1 MSSAAKA
8 RREDKNKNYAQQM
21 QDFANDSVNFFN
33 KCAKPDKTG
42 KLSPP
47 LFRRVHEDLAGL
59 RHGLP
64 RDRVHRLYHQA
75 RVHPHQQHHHR
86 SRMSTCLSSSCFAN
100 PSSHHTVRLLTCL
113 TSSLLAM

>member
-42 KLSPP
+42 KYLLEHSPC
-47 LFRRVHEDLAGL
+47 RVHEDPPGVRDGL
-59 RHGLP
+59 RC
-64 RDRVHRLYHQA
+64 DRLHRLHHQA
-75 RVHPHQQHHHR
+75 CVHSHQQH
-86 SRMSTCLSSSCFAN
+86 N
-100 PSSHHTVRLLTCL
+100 PRRLKADNIDNLF
-113 TSSLLAM
+113 SLQPRLPLLNILLP